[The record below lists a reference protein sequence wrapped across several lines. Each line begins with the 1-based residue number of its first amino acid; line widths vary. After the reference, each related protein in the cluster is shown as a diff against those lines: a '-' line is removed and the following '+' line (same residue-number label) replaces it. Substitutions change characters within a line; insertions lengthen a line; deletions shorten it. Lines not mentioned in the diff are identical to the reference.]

1 MNKTGM
7 LSIYQLLIADFH
19 NIPLGNVIK
28 LVPQFSDKE
37 KCMLHYENL
46 QLYLRLGL
54 KLRENTSR
62 IRIQSIT
69 IIKNIY

>member
-1 MNKTGM
+1 M